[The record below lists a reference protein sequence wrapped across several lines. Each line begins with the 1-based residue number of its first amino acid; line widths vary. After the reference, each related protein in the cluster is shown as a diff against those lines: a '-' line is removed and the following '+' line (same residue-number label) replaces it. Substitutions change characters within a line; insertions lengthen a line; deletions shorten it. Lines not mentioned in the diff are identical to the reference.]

1 MDAVC
6 SESSAST
13 NRAGFAI
20 RLGEPASL
28 KGQASARLQVPPSL
42 RLRGAVIPRPGFA
55 ATDGFH
61 SSIHSLG
68 EIAPLLKPVVTLAH
82 KNGWGA
88 TELTNLVAAQT
99 LAERLSRFE
108 DLAHVVCQE
117 LSERAERAGEVCA
130 CELREILKNVGGEAL
145 ATEFDNNYATCRQI
159 LDFSFGLVNDRNGN
173 EFGQASEQFRFR
185 LFSDLEFMV
194 FPSSVSSDY
203 LAAFQNLMFSQL
215 PLVGFIPSNAF
226 FEYTLDWMTECY
238 NLELPETLE
247 ASQIDEFI
255 GVLEQ
260 AESELS
266 KIDSA
271 PSIESEAPDFFDKLV
286 LLVGGKAE
294 ATAVLMKVKDA
305 SDELGGDGYSAMW
318 SCFDYCHQKAG
329 WTEIAQSVKEIT
341 AEGGLA
347 AVFGRLSEVDDNTS
361 LSAFLLGAQTIIERE
376 MATNRVAKEVFDY
389 QDESDISIDF
399 KIPFETKVLSRR
411 ELADDAY
418 NTHNEFAM
426 NGDLCTS
433 SVCVH
438 INDDTLMAMESWQRS
453 IAIMAAVYVAG
464 NNMKEETGHAS
475 GQK

>member
-13 NRAGFAI
+13 NRVGFAI

-28 KGQASARLQVPPSL
+28 TGQARARLQVPPSL

-68 EIAPLLKPVVTLAH
+68 EIAPLLKPVVTLAQ

-99 LAERLSRFE
+99 LAERLSSFE

-117 LSERAERAGEVCA
+117 LSGRAERAGEVCA
-130 CELREILKNVGGEAL
+130 RELREILKNVGGEAL
-145 ATEFDNNYATCRQI
+145 ATEYDNSYATCRQI
-159 LDFSFGLVNDRNGN
+159 LDFNFGLVNDRNGN

-215 PLVGFIPSNAF
+215 PLVGFIPSDAF

-238 NLELPETLE
+238 DLELPETVE

-271 PSIESEAPDFFDKLV
+271 PSIESDAPDFFEKLV

-305 SDELGGDGYSAMW
+305 SDELGGDGYSALW

-329 WTEIAQSVKEIT
+329 WAEIAQSVKEIT
-341 AEGGLA
+341 AEGGLT
-347 AVFGRLSEVDDNTS
+347 AVFGRLLEVDDNTS

-399 KIPFETKVLSRR
+399 KIPFETKVLTRR

-433 SVCVH
+433 SVCVR

-464 NNMKEETGHAS
+464 NNVKEETGHAS
-475 GQK
+475 CQK